1 MRLRI
6 LAPDYKEYGRKI
18 LEDFRIFAEQEEKF
32 HIAEPNYEG
41 IRINF
46 QDDEVKGWM
55 LIRMS
60 LHDPI
65 LPLNFEADR
74 EGGVDVMGRKAQAF
88 SGEVYRIKGL
98 RFVQITKIVID
109 ETLKELRAHGTEKFP
124 FQYNREE
131 MQQFDEEKIEWHWHR
146 EFEFVKVM
154 YGSVFCLIGNQQI
167 QLEAGEGLFINA
179 RVVHSIENCKD
190 GAIAQYLI
198 FLGSDCGG
206 NVGHI

>member
-74 EGGVDVMGRKAQAF
+74 EGGVDVMAER
-88 SGEVYRIKGL
+88 L
-98 RFVQITKIVID
+98 RPFLERYT
-109 ETLKELRAHGTEKFP
+109 ELRG
-124 FQYNREE
+124 
-131 MQQFDEEKIEWHWHR
+131 
-146 EFEFVKVM
+146 
-154 YGSVFCLIGNQQI
+154 
-167 QLEAGEGLFINA
+167 
-179 RVVHSIENCKD
+179 
-190 GAIAQYLI
+190 
-198 FLGSDCGG
+198 
-206 NVGHI
+206 